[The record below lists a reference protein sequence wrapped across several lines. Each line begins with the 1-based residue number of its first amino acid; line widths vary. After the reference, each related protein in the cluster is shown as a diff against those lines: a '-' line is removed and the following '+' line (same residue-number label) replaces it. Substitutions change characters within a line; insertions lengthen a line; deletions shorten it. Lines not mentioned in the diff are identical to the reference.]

1 MKLGQILRCGI
12 RMTPRAAPRASPEP
26 MPLRL
31 CVPVAV
37 VLPLLI
43 LSGLV
48 QPERSAG
55 LSLQVVSAGSR
66 NQPVV
71 ALTFDDGTDPANT
84 RAIFTVLRS
93 SGVPA
98 TFFPYGNAMRGD
110 PEVWAEVAAAGYPIG
125 NHSMSHPTLTRL
137 TDAALRSEIDDATAL
152 ITELSGRPPIN
163 VMRPPYGSWDQ
174 RVAAA
179 AAAGG
184 YGWLLL
190 WDVDPRDW
198 AGPSAQTIVDRV
210 VGTARD
216 GSVILLHTYPGQTAV
231 ALPGIIA
238 GLRAR
243 GFGFVTI
250 PQLLGVAPQPEVAFA
265 ATVGRPHRPVPGR
278 VSGEPVVVVRGL
290 AFRRSMWI
298 HDPVHRRFVAPD

>member
-1 MKLGQILRCGI
+1 MP
-12 RMTPRAAPRASPEP
+12 PRFRVH
-26 MPLRL
+26 L
-31 CVPVAV
+31 VVA
-37 VLPLLI
+37 LPLLMFT
-43 LSGLV
+43 LL
-48 QPERSAG
+48 QPERSAA
-55 LSLQVVSAGSR
+55 LSLQIVTAGPR

-84 RAIFTVLRS
+84 RAIFAILRS

-98 TFFPYGNAMRGD
+98 TFFPFGNAMRAD
-110 PEVWAEVAAAGYPIG
+110 PDLWAQVAAAGYPIG
-125 NHSMSHPTLTRL
+125 NHSMSHPVLTRL
-137 TDAALRSEIDDATAL
+137 SDAALRSEIDGATAL
-152 ITELSGRPPIN
+152 ITELSGVPPIS
-163 VMRPPYGSWDQ
+163 VLRPPYGAWDQ

-198 AGPSAQTIVDRV
+198 AGSTSQAIMDGVLNA
-210 VGTARD
+210 ARD
-216 GSVILLHTYPGQTAV
+216 GSVILLHTFPGQTTI

-250 PQLLGVAPQPEVAFA
+250 PQLLGVPQPRVPLEA
-265 ATVGRPHRPVPGR
+265 AVGSPHRPSPGR
-278 VSGEPVVVVRGL
+278 AFGAPVILVRGVIP
-290 AFRRSMWI
+290 RRSI
-298 HDPVHRRFVAPD
+298 AIQGAVHRRVRAPD